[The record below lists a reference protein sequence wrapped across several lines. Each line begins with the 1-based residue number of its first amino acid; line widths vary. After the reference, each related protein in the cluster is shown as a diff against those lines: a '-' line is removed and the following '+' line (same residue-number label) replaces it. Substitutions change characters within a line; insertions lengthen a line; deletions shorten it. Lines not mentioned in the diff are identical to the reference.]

1 MCYFIKKGKFLV
13 ENIVVYAPYAVFI
26 VIFLIQLNIFAR
38 TSDVKA
44 IEAKLMT
51 YAMEHFVTQSTYNQ
65 NQNAIQENLNQ
76 IRQDISDVRN
86 LLINLSNHSGN

>member
-1 MCYFIKKGKFLV
+1 MD
-13 ENIVVYAPYAVFI
+13 NIIIYAPYAVFV

-51 YAMEHFVTQSTYNQ
+51 YAMEHFVTQNTYNL
-65 NQNAIQENLNQ
+65 NHKALQENLSQ

-86 LLINLSNHSGN
+86 LLINLSNNKNTGT

>member
-1 MCYFIKKGKFLV
+1 M
-13 ENIVVYAPYAVFI
+13 ENIIIYAPYAVFV

-51 YAMEHFVTQSTYNQ
+51 YAMEHFVTQNTYNL
-65 NQNAIQENLNQ
+65 NHKALQENLSQ

-86 LLINLSNHSGN
+86 LLINLSNNKNTGN

>member
-1 MCYFIKKGKFLV
+1 M
-13 ENIVVYAPYAVFI
+13 ENIIVYAPYAVFV
-26 VIFLIQLNIFAR
+26 VIFLIQINIFAR

-51 YAMEHFVTQSTYNQ
+51 YAMEHFVTQSTYNL
-65 NQNAIQENLNQ
+65 NHKALQENLTQ

-86 LLINLSNHSGN
+86 LLINISSHNITGG

>member
-1 MCYFIKKGKFLV
+1 M
-13 ENIVVYAPYAVFI
+13 ENIIIYAPYAVFV

-51 YAMEHFVTQSTYNQ
+51 YAMEHFVTQNTYN
-65 NQNAIQENLNQ
+65 LNHKLYSLRIASRLRSLQ
-76 IRQDISDVRN
+76 CDFRLRRLHLDFTHVR
-86 LLINLSNHSGN
+86 

>member
-1 MCYFIKKGKFLV
+1 MD
-13 ENIVVYAPYAVFI
+13 NIIIYAPYAVFV

-51 YAMEHFVTQSTYNQ
+51 YAMEHFVTQNTYNL
-65 NQNAIQENLNQ
+65 NHKALQENLSQ

-86 LLINLSNHSGN
+86 LLINLSSNHSTGN